1 MVDAWWKKGKKAE
14 GKRKGEREIEKRGR
28 KKKLEDVSV
37 MKLGVLY

>member
-1 MVDAWWKKGKKAE
+1 VVDAWWKKGKKAE
-14 GKRKGEREIEKRGR
+14 GKRKGEREIKKRGR